1 MSSSSVRFLTGF
13 LSPSPSSTASSSLV
27 PFTHRR
33 RLKTSYSK
41 SKPLCRCSLRFQE
54 RSASEASSNSE
65 NTRSEEELGNNR
77 MQSAPPQQTSIDGED
92 EVSGIEVPRQKYIPI
107 SKSQLLDAIVLILLE
122 GDGTGKDDGG
132 GGADDFLRLSS
143 CLDSILHAEHKRIL
157 EDMRADYALSHCG
170 DQEGSVVGDDEAEIK
185 MGLNYGL
192 EELRKLLLG
201 SYDKRLEQDFGV
213 DSRLD
218 TASRF
223 QNAFVQLLYE
233 AQFEELS
240 AGDLKLA
247 SALNTDYL
255 LTLPIYVDWKKASE
269 SKAIIFRRG
278 YTAERQ
284 TGQLIVEKLDYLQS
298 KLLQKIFFLI
308 SKPLEKVGI
317 WINKILQNACETP
330 EVQSWTKKLKLWMD
344 NMSNNQKLYSLDD
357 EKRES
362 LWKVDQ
368 LSKSNLP
375 IWLAAQRAAPRYE
388 GLLSSIGPRGR
399 LLRKIMTWTGF
410 ITPTPD
416 TSSDVEIDEATSE
429 PYARPIFL
437 PRISLNDIWRP
448 ASLKACGNDMWKMLK
463 TSVSILLSKS
473 TLLEPAFQELI
484 ILYTKDTGQED
495 TTGDEKIPSLEI
507 KIYETIPIPD
517 IPVIF
522 PHKKLS
528 FRIIDT
534 VRLDIASILGLLAY
548 FINYKFENISSSPSA
563 VLLDF
568 VAITA
573 LILYASRVVLG
584 YKQTRDRYQLLV
596 NRTLYEKTLASGF
609 GSVHFLLDASEQ
621 QQYKEAIL
629 AYAIL
634 LKSRKGEVSCS
645 TSIGEQ
651 CEKFMYQA
659 FKKKVKM
666 PTDKAIS
673 TLRQLQEVLLHMP
686 KRFRRP
692 HAGNN
697 FPTPTFI
704 MSQELQ
710 VAVQMSSKDVG
721 NTSEDLLTAESQAPV
736 ASQAINLEVE
746 TETGEIESAT
756 GKTKRK
762 TWSKVWRNFKKVKRS
777 IPGPSGVTIE
787 EKAQCIFC
795 NAELNADTKTNGT
808 SGLKYH
814 VDHCKQNPAN
824 VQKTILSYTAASEST
839 HDDGVGVLKNWTF
852 NQEAVRKAVAHMII
866 TDELPFRFVE
876 RAGFQHFMSVA
887 CPLLSIPSRRTVGRD
902 CYMLYDEEKLKLKAF
917 LNKSAQR
924 VCLTTDTWTSI
935 QRIDYLCLTVHFID
949 DKWVLQKRILNF
961 VRISSHR
968 GEDIGIVI
976 EKCLADWGIEN
987 VFTITVD
994 DASSNNTAVAYLKKK
1009 LTHQNGCIL
1018 AGRYLHMRCIAHIIN
1033 LVVVDGLN
1041 SLKHSISR
1049 IRNAVRYVRQSPS
1062 RWEKFKECIAYE
1074 KIESK
1079 NSVCLDVRT
1088 RWNSTYKMLE
1098 SAVKFEAAFD
1108 RLDHV
1113 DPFFR
1118 LEFGPRCKGKDV
1130 SVSDD
1135 NVDESDAD
1143 YDDNQILDDDNI
1155 GIPSKADWENART
1168 FLCFLRRFY
1177 TLTVRVSGS
1186 KYVTANTFFT
1196 EISDVLYLLQ
1206 EWQQKEDNALAD
1218 MAVKMKQ
1225 KFDKYWGDMKK
1236 MNMNIYFAVVLDPRY
1251 KLEYLQWALSEINK
1265 SGNKQVEAID
1275 LSEMVKIAL
1284 YDMFNEYMKINNC
1297 VVGKR
1302 KEVAATSGLQLDVDG
1317 GVSDK
1322 EGSSKLEAN
1331 ESIDTDT
1338 EFDILGWWRM
1348 HSPRFPILS
1357 QMARD
1362 VLAVPISTVAS
1373 ESAFSTSGRIL
1384 DAFRSSLT
1392 PCLVQA
1398 LICTQD
1404 WIRGRSC
1411 TSQEH
1416 VCIEEDLAEIEKLD
1430 EELMNFS
1437 LNQEEISVN

>member
-1 MSSSSVRFLTGF
+1 MLMSSSSVRFLTGF

-284 TGQLIVEKLDYLQS
+284 TGHWHLDKQG
-298 KLLQKIFFLI
+298 Q
-308 SKPLEKVGI
+308 
-317 WINKILQNACETP
+317 ILQNACETP

-710 VAVQMSSKDVG
+710 VAV
-721 NTSEDLLTAESQAPV
+721 L
-736 ASQAINLEVE
+736 
-746 TETGEIESAT
+746 
-756 GKTKRK
+756 
-762 TWSKVWRNFKKVKRS
+762 
-777 IPGPSGVTIE
+777 
-787 EKAQCIFC
+787 
-795 NAELNADTKTNGT
+795 
-808 SGLKYH
+808 
-814 VDHCKQNPAN
+814 
-824 VQKTILSYTAASEST
+824 
-839 HDDGVGVLKNWTF
+839 
-852 NQEAVRKAVAHMII
+852 
-866 TDELPFRFVE
+866 
-876 RAGFQHFMSVA
+876 
-887 CPLLSIPSRRTVGRD
+887 
-902 CYMLYDEEKLKLKAF
+902 
-917 LNKSAQR
+917 
-924 VCLTTDTWTSI
+924 
-935 QRIDYLCLTVHFID
+935 
-949 DKWVLQKRILNF
+949 
-961 VRISSHR
+961 
-968 GEDIGIVI
+968 
-976 EKCLADWGIEN
+976 
-987 VFTITVD
+987 
-994 DASSNNTAVAYLKKK
+994 
-1009 LTHQNGCIL
+1009 
-1018 AGRYLHMRCIAHIIN
+1018 
-1033 LVVVDGLN
+1033 
-1041 SLKHSISR
+1041 
-1049 IRNAVRYVRQSPS
+1049 
-1062 RWEKFKECIAYE
+1062 
-1074 KIESK
+1074 
-1079 NSVCLDVRT
+1079 
-1088 RWNSTYKMLE
+1088 
-1098 SAVKFEAAFD
+1098 
-1108 RLDHV
+1108 
-1113 DPFFR
+1113 
-1118 LEFGPRCKGKDV
+1118 
-1130 SVSDD
+1130 
-1135 NVDESDAD
+1135 
-1143 YDDNQILDDDNI
+1143 
-1155 GIPSKADWENART
+1155 
-1168 FLCFLRRFY
+1168 
-1177 TLTVRVSGS
+1177 
-1186 KYVTANTFFT
+1186 
-1196 EISDVLYLLQ
+1196 
-1206 EWQQKEDNALAD
+1206 
-1218 MAVKMKQ
+1218 
-1225 KFDKYWGDMKK
+1225 
-1236 MNMNIYFAVVLDPRY
+1236 
-1251 KLEYLQWALSEINK
+1251 
-1265 SGNKQVEAID
+1265 
-1275 LSEMVKIAL
+1275 
-1284 YDMFNEYMKINNC
+1284 
-1297 VVGKR
+1297 
-1302 KEVAATSGLQLDVDG
+1302 
-1317 GVSDK
+1317 
-1322 EGSSKLEAN
+1322 
-1331 ESIDTDT
+1331 
-1338 EFDILGWWRM
+1338 
-1348 HSPRFPILS
+1348 
-1357 QMARD
+1357 
-1362 VLAVPISTVAS
+1362 LAV
-1373 ESAFSTSGRIL
+1373 
-1384 DAFRSSLT
+1384 
-1392 PCLVQA
+1392 
-1398 LICTQD
+1398 
-1404 WIRGRSC
+1404 
-1411 TSQEH
+1411 
-1416 VCIEEDLAEIEKLD
+1416 
-1430 EELMNFS
+1430 
-1437 LNQEEISVN
+1437 